1 MLKRLLI
8 TLLSSLLILTSCRK
22 NDNGENETYLLS
34 SELLRSTSASEAR
47 LLLTPLTAINP
58 QILSVIE
65 NLNYDIKVYKVV
77 YKTTFKGTT
86 INASG
91 IISVPETSDQVPVL
105 SFQNGTNTLDAHA
118 PTVDLADPVYNFIE
132 NMAGIGFIILIPD
145 YIGYGESS
153 GYLHPY
159 HHRASSDASII
170 DLIKAT
176 EEFLL
181 SGQVQAKEDNRVFLM
196 GYSQGGWATMSVL
209 NTIETSGALSKQIV
223 AASCGAGAYSLYD
236 FAKYIID
243 LEEYHAP
250 LYMPFYIESH
260 LNNGF
265 LEGPNNIYFKEP
277 YASRIPLLFNGQTTN
292 SEINSQLTR
301 DMTLLFTDNL
311 KTNFE
316 TSPDFQSFRNS
327 LTENSIDAWQ
337 IGSSLLLIHGTN
349 DIDVPVFETEN
360 IYNSFIQAGVSSDKI
375 RKILL
380 EGKAHDSAIIPFGVE
395 TFVYF
400 NAIK

>member
-22 NDNGENETYLLS
+22 NDNGDKETYLLS
-34 SELLRSTSASEAR
+34 FEQLRSTTASEAR
-47 LLLTPLTAINP
+47 SLLTPLTAINP
-58 QILSVIE
+58 QIISVIE
-65 NLNYDIKVYKVV
+65 NLNFDIKVYKVV
-77 YKTTFKGTT
+77 YKTTFKGAV

-91 IISVPETSDQVPVL
+91 IISVPETSEQVPVL
-105 SFQNGTNTLDAHA
+105 SFHKGTNTLHSQA
-118 PTVDLADPVYNFIE
+118 PTVDLTDPVYNFIE
-132 NMAGIGFIILIPD
+132 NMAGIGFIVLIPD

-159 HHRASSDASII
+159 HHRASNDAAII

-209 NTIETSGALSKQIV
+209 NTIETSGVLSKQIV
-223 AASCGAGAYSLYD
+223 AASCGAGAYNLYD

-243 LEEYHAP
+243 TEEYHTP
-250 LYMPFYIESH
+250 LYMPFYIESY

-265 LEGPNNIYFKEP
+265 MEGPNNIYFKEP
-277 YASRIPLLFNGQTTN
+277 YASRIPLLFNGQTTG

-311 KTNFE
+311 RTNLE

-337 IGSSLLLIHGTN
+337 IGASLLLVHGTI
-349 DIDVPVFETEN
+349 DTDVPVFETEN